1 MISPRKSNHNA
12 GFTLLELVAALFVF
26 AVGLLGTVQMYNVL
40 AGKLLHVQESE
51 IAARALNA
59 EIETLRALPFSQL
72 TDREDASFVSQPYGT
87 ENLVNLTTRLT
98 IRPYPDARLNLKQIT
113 ATVLWTGEY
122 GRTIEKSATTLITNK
137 EAQT

>member
-1 MISPRKSNHNA
+1 MTSPRKTNHNA

-59 EIETLRALPFSQL
+59 EIETLRSLPFSQL
-72 TDREDASFVSQPYGT
+72 TNREDASFVSQPYGT

-98 IRPYPDARLNLKQIT
+98 IRPYPDSGLNLKQIT
-113 ATVLWTGEY
+113 ATVLWTGEH
-122 GRTIEKSATTLITNK
+122 GRKIEKSATTLITNK
-137 EAQT
+137 EART